1 MTDKGRTVVIPR
13 PSGRPVDRLS
23 GSGTVRSSKSG
34 AELSP
39 HTASPTFFAQSGH
52 PSNRARDSFFGHP
65 EEILLVFKVT
75 DEHARLDPDERL
87 LIESTDAGRD
97 VKIVELRKF
106 PRSQFMVTVP

>member
-1 MTDKGRTVVIPR
+1 MTDKDRTVVIPR
-13 PSGRPVDRLS
+13 PSGCPGDRLS
-23 GSGTVRSSKSG
+23 GSSAVGPLSR
-34 AELSP
+34 ERNFSP